1 MTVAMPPGRRRLYQ
15 FMNPIMIFR
24 VRRLGLGG
32 RGADMLRVLAVR
44 GRISGARFETPV
56 RMTTLDD
63 KRYIMTMTGD
73 TQWARNLRAAG
84 EGELVLGSDI
94 DTVSAHEIADDEKTE
109 ILTQCCLHPAFRKR
123 ALAALSMVAG
133 HKADRV
139 TPREIQLLAQIWFVF
154 RLESR

>member
-1 MTVAMPPGRRRLYQ
+1 MTAAMPRRRRRLYQ

-32 RGADMLRVLAVR
+32 RGADLLRILAVR
-44 GRISGARFETPV
+44 GRISGSRFETPV

-63 KRYIMTMTGD
+63 KRYVMTMTGD

-84 EGELVLGSDI
+84 EGELIIGSR
-94 DTVSAHEIADDEKTE
+94 VERVRAPEITGAEKAE

-123 ALAALSMVAG
+123 ALAALSMVVG
-133 HKADRV
+133 HKADKV
-139 TPREIQLLAQIWFVF
+139 TPQEIQLLAQIWFVF
-154 RLESR
+154 RCESV

>member
-1 MTVAMPPGRRRLYQ
+1 
-15 FMNPIMIFR
+15 MNPIMIFR

-44 GRISGARFETPV
+44 GRTSGARFETPV

-84 EGELVLGSDI
+84 EGELLIGSDI
-94 DTVSAHEIADDEKTE
+94 DAVSAHEITGDEKTDV
-109 ILTQCCLHPAFRKR
+109 LTRCCLHPAFRKR
-123 ALAALSMVAG
+123 ARAALSMVIG
-133 HKADRV
+133 HKADAMNA
-139 TPREIQLLAQIWFVF
+139 TEIQLLAQIWFVF
-154 RLESR
+154 RLDSR